1 MLFTSYAFIAF
12 IAVAFFLYYRI
23 PRKWQWPFLL
33 IISIGFYASAGI
45 FYPIFLLVSSAVTY
59 LAGLWIERNRKQEK
73 TYIRENAGQFASRQE
88 KKEFKQKGEK
98 RRRNLMVSALLILL
112 AVLGVFKYADFVI
125 DNMNAVFMRLEVIG
139 SWNIWIYCFQWEF
152 PFIHF
157 SRWDICWMYIG
168 KKSMH
173 RRIFFKHLL
182 FVSFFPQ
189 LVQGPISR
197 YSDLSQTLYE
207 EHVFDKK
214 QVIFGLERILW
225 GYFKKLVVAD
235 TILTATTAVIGD
247 EYYNGAWV
255 LVGIIFYG
263 IELYADF
270 TGGIDIT
277 IGIAQVFGVK
287 VAENFIRPYFSKNIA
302 EYWRRWHISMGT
314 WFRDYIFYPMSI
326 SKRMGKLTKFCK
338 THFGKGVAK
347 RVPVYLATMVTW
359 FATGIWHG
367 ASWNF
372 VMWGIMNGV
381 IILISQELEP
391 LYARFH
397 KQFPSLGQRKG
408 YQAFQI
414 VRTFFLMGSLRMF
427 DCYGDVPLSFS
438 MFLACSGTLIF
449 VR

>member
-1 MLFTSYAFIAF
+1 MLFTF

-125 DNMNAVFMRLEVIG
+125 DNMNAVFYAVGSDRELEYLDLLLPMGISFYTFQSLGYLLDVYWEKIG
-139 SWNIWIYCFQWEF
+139 AQKN
-152 PFIHF
+152 
-157 SRWDICWMYIG
+157 
-168 KKSMH
+168 
-173 RRIFFKHLL
+173 FFKHLL

-314 WFRDYIFYPMSI
+314 WFRDYIFYPMPDSGC
-326 SKRMGKLTKFCK
+326 KPGNHGYLVCNRNLAWCKL
-338 THFGKGVAK
+338 
-347 RVPVYLATMVTW
+347 
-359 FATGIWHG
+359 
-367 ASWNF
+367 
-372 VMWGIMNGV
+372 
-381 IILISQELEP
+381 ELCHVGHYEWRDHP
-391 LYARFH
+391 DF
-397 KQFPSLGQRKG
+397 
-408 YQAFQI
+408 
-414 VRTFFLMGSLRMF
+414 
-427 DCYGDVPLSFS
+427 
-438 MFLACSGTLIF
+438 SGTGT
-449 VR
+449 VVCAVS